1 MEHLPGLAAYLAKL
15 ISQKMEPYISRIVV
29 IQAVFIVKMVRVTE
43 MLTFLEELELHWR
56 M

>member
-29 IQAVFIVKMVRVTE
+29 IPAVFIVKMVRVTE